1 MASIGDRL
9 REARTRRG
17 LGFDEAEAA
26 TKIRARYLR
35 ALEAEQFDLLPGP
48 TFARTF
54 LRTYADFLGL
64 DARLLVEEYRTHHE
78 RPDENHEG
86 NFTSVGRG
94 RERPSLALPRPSPLV
109 LMGGGVVALLVF
121 FLILGLVAGEQGPE
135 SPEPAPAPTEASD
148 REPGRRGAP
157 ARPRP
162 RPRPTSVSLLVA
174 PTEPTYLCV
183 EDGSGQVRYEGTLT
197 GPRRFRGKRLSI
209 NLGKRSPRVVV
220 NGRRVPLDPSVAQP
234 IAFELRP
241 RGRRTLVP
249 GQGPC
254 T

>member
-78 RPDENHEG
+78 RPEENHEG
-86 NFTSVGRG
+86 NFTSVAGRG
-94 RERPSLALPRPSPLV
+94 RERPALALPRPSPLV
-109 LMGGGVVALLVF
+109 LVGGGVVALLVF

-148 REPGRRGAP
+148 RRRGQRAP

-162 RPRPTSVSLLVA
+162 RPKPTSVSLLVV

-183 EDGSGQVRYEGTLT
+183 EDATGQVSYEGTLSEQ
-197 GPRRFRGKRLSI
+197 RRFRGKRLSI
-209 NLGKRSPRVVV
+209 NLGKRSPRIWA
-220 NGRRVPLDPSVAQP
+220 NGRRVPLDAGVAQP
-234 IAFELRP
+234 IAFEFRP
-241 RGRRTLVP
+241 GGRRTLVP